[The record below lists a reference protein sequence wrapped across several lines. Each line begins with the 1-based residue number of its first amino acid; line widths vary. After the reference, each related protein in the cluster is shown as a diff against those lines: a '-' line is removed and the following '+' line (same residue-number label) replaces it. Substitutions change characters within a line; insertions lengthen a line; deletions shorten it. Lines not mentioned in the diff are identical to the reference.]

1 MLKFINIFEINSA
14 QLLAFFLILNVRSI
28 FTAIF
33 RLLIFSDRY
42 NNISR
47 TISTISTEFRLIL
60 IFYSRSS
67 LRPRASDWSSTAFEF
82 VWPPLLIRRGL
93 EKFHLTENWSI
104 VLVELFGSPCVADW
118 PAGTPLVLREFV
130 LVRVALLAG
139 KIWASLVAT
148 ARVVQSS
155 PSLVSRSM
163 EEEEEESFGGDIG
176 FRPSDS
182 SGRVVRLVLGAV
194 NRTCCRLL

>member
-1 MLKFINIFEINSA
+1 M
-14 QLLAFFLILNVRSI
+14 
-28 FTAIF
+28 
-33 RLLIFSDRY
+33 
-42 NNISR
+42 
-47 TISTISTEFRLIL
+47 
-60 IFYSRSS
+60 
-67 LRPRASDWSSTAFEF
+67 
-82 VWPPLLIRRGL
+82 WPPLLIRRGL

-118 PAGTPLVLREFV
+118 PAGTPLALREFV